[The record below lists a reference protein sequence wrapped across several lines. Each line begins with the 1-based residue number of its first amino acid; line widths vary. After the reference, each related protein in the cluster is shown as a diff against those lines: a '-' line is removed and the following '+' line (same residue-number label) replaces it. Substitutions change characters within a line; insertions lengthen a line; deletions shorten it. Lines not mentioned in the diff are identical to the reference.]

1 MKWLLYS
8 LLCLVLWGF
17 WGFLLK
23 LAYRGLDWKTVY
35 FVSTVASFLLAL
47 AFVACSGWIKISSLS
62 SSRTWLALAAAAGLA
77 GGGGYILFVRALQT
91 GKASIVLPLTAL
103 YPAITVVLAAA
114 ILGEKLS
121 PIQIAGIVL
130 AVIAC
135 IMLSAG

>member
-8 LLCLVLWGF
+8 LLCLVLWGV

-35 FVSTVASFLLAL
+35 FVSTLASFLLAL
-47 AFVACSGWIKISSLS
+47 GFVAASGWIKLS
-62 SSRTWLALAAAAGLA
+62 SSSSRLWLAVAAGAGLA
-77 GGGGYILFVRALQT
+77 GGGGYILFVRALQS

-114 ILGEKLS
+114 LLGERLS
-121 PIQIAGIVL
+121 SLQIVGIVL
-130 AVIAC
+130 AVVAC
-135 IMLSAG
+135 VILSLG